1 MPGFSIQGLTRLKPR
16 CCQDVGMSEPW
27 GPPPRSFRLW
37 HDLVSWSE
45 IPEIPILLVAVSWG
59 HSKLLEDILS
69 PYHVAPSIFRVNN
82 GKSLSRGILL
92 LLPVSDFLPSDF
104 STRFIGLMGP
114 GQAHCGPASF
124 LKSTG
129 LHNKA

>member
-45 IPEIPILLVAVSWG
+45 IPILLLAVSWG
-59 HSKLLEDILS
+59 HSKLLEDILGA
-69 PYHVAPSIFRVNN
+69 YHLAPSIFRVNN
-82 GKSLSRGILL
+82 RKSLSHGILL
-92 LLPVSDFLPSDF
+92 LLPVSDSSPSDF

-114 GQAHCGPASF
+114 GQAQCGPASF

-129 LHNKA
+129 LHKKA